1 MLPKIQNQ
9 TMGSTLK
16 KETVAANIISDSH
29 TKGMLAK
36 TSNINY
42 KPYKSAFCP
51 RNPHS
56 PFGDFPST
64 HLKMEKYPKPVP
76 KPVFE
81 DSIAALAISNLCFL
95 FLESLL
101 KYFQI
106 SDKVEGKK
114 VGTGGAAC
122 TMNARKTLPTPPQ
135 QISGAFSKRPIPV
148 SEFRRFYDR
157 GDLPVK
163 VGHTGSINKLVWEK
177 KVETLDYHHY
187 LPIFFDGLREK
198 MYPYNF
204 LSLMGTF
211 ELLETG
217 PEDKIFYCIPQLIIP
232 IKSRPF

>member
-1 MLPKIQNQ
+1 MSFSCVFRAFLVVFVSI
-9 TMGSTLK
+9 LK
-16 KETVAANIISDSH
+16 NGWILV
-29 TKGMLAK
+29 
-36 TSNINY
+36 
-42 KPYKSAFCP
+42 
-51 RNPHS
+51 
-56 PFGDFPST
+56 
-64 HLKMEKYPKPVP
+64 
-76 KPVFE
+76 
-81 DSIAALAISNLCFL
+81 
-95 FLESLL
+95 
-101 KYFQI
+101 
-106 SDKVEGKK
+106 DKVEGKK

-122 TMNARKTLPTPPQ
+122 TLNSKKTMPVPPM
-135 QISGAFSKRPIPV
+135 QISGAFAKRTIPV

-232 IKSRPF
+232 IKSKPF